1 MVSSERLQ
9 SSGHLPLWL
18 KLAYSAFMAVLVPVY
33 WYYYGPTNFLYF
45 CDTALLLT
53 LIGIW
58 IESPLLM
65 SMCAVGIL
73 APQAVWVI
81 DFLANLLGLPL
92 TGMTDYMFNPNTSLF
107 LRGLSLFH
115 GWLPFLLVYLVWK
128 LGYDRRA
135 FVAWTVLA
143 WVLLVICFFF
153 MPPPRPDPGL
163 TPVNINYVWGMNDN
177 AAQTW
182 VAPWVWFAG
191 LMIGLPALLF
201 APVHFLLA
209 RTMPPAP
216 RAGRAGG
223 LP

>member
-1 MVSSERLQ
+1 MSAME

-18 KLAYSAFMAVLVPVY
+18 KLAYSAFMAVLIPVY
-33 WYYYGPTNFLYF
+33 WYFYGPTNFLYF
-45 CDTALLLT
+45 CDTALILT
-53 LIGIW
+53 LFGIW
-58 IESPLLM
+58 IESPLLV

-81 DFLANLLGLPL
+81 DFLANIVGLPF
-92 TGMTDYMFNPNTSLF
+92 TGISDYMFNASTSLF

-115 GWLPFLLVYLVWK
+115 GWLPFLLVFLVWK

-135 FVAWTVLA
+135 LAAWTILA
-143 WVLLVICFFF
+143 WVLLVICFFL
-153 MPPPRPDPGL
+153 MPPPRIDPGL

-177 AAQTW
+177 VAQTW

-191 LMIGLPALLF
+191 LIVGLPALLF
-201 APVHFLLA
+201 APVHFVLA

-216 RAGRAGG
+216 RTA
-223 LP
+223 

>member
-1 MVSSERLQ
+1 MSAVE

-18 KLAYSAFMAVLVPVY
+18 KLAYSAFMAVLIPVY

-45 CDTALLLT
+45 CDTALILT

-58 IESPLLM
+58 IESPLLV

-81 DFLANLLGLPL
+81 DFLANLVGLPF
-92 TGMTDYMFNPNTSLF
+92 TGISDYMFNPNTSLF

-115 GWLPFLLVYLVWK
+115 GWLPFLLVFLVWK

-135 FVAWTVLA
+135 LVAWTALA

-177 AAQTW
+177 VAQTW

-191 LMIGLPALLF
+191 LIVGLPALLF
-201 APVHFLLA
+201 APVHFVLA

-216 RAGRAGG
+216 RAA
-223 LP
+223 